1 MPFPKGRLFLVLL
14 SCSLLALFGAAFQLD
29 KPVGAQSPGR
39 GIDPANMCS
48 TCNACEDFYLY
59 ANGGWLAKNE
69 IPAAFSTWGTT
80 SNLRE
85 KNVGV
90 LRQILEEAAKNT
102 AAPKDSLEQKTG
114 DFFASCMD
122 EPRIEAAGAKPL
134 AAEMAAIDKM
144 KSVKDLPAA
153 VGRLHALSVSSLFTF
168 GAVQDF
174 KNSSV
179 VNAIARQGGLGLPDR
194 DFYFKDD
201 EKSKSIRDAYV
212 KHVANM
218 LKLLGDDA
226 AKADAQAQVVLKI
239 ETELASNSLDRV
251 ARRDLSK
258 QYNKMTVTELAAVT
272 PDFDWN
278 TYLKALNAPKFT
290 DINMSHPAFF
300 KGLNAMLSRV
310 SLDDWKTY
318 LRWHLVHDAAEA
330 LSSNFVNEHFSFYG
344 TTLNGTKELLPRW
357 RRCVMATDGT
367 LGELLGQVYVKK
379 AFPPEAKARMKELVN
394 NLVAAL
400 RDNINTLDWM
410 SEPTRKQ
417 AVAKLESFAVKI
429 GYPDKWRDYSALKID
444 RNSYADN
451 LIRAGRF
458 DVHRNLSKMGRP
470 VDRSEWGM
478 TPPTVNAYY
487 NALMSEIVFPA
498 GILQPPYFDLK
509 ADDAVNYG
517 AIGGVI
523 GHELSHG
530 FDDQG
535 RKFDMKGN
543 MADWWTAE
551 DAKNYLQRATCVEE
565 QFSAFRAE
573 EVGLNQNGKLVL
585 GESIGDLG
593 GLKIAWLA
601 FQKSLEGKPRP
612 ANIDGFTPEQRFFLG
627 WAQVWGRNQR
637 PEAIRQ
643 QILTDPH
650 PLGRFR
656 VNGPLSNMPQFA
668 EAFNC
673 KLGDKMV
680 RPAEK
685 RCQVW

>member
-1 MPFPKGRLFLVLL
+1 MHFLTSRFYLVLMFAV
-14 SCSLLALFGAAFQLD
+14 LLGVAAAVTQLG
-29 KPVGAQSPGR
+29 PQVGAQSPAR
-39 GIDPANMCS
+39 GINPANMCN

-59 ANGGWLAKNE
+59 ANGGWLSKNE

-80 SNLRE
+80 SHVRE
-85 KNVGV
+85 KNIGV
-90 LRQILEEAAKNT
+90 LREILEEAAKNT
-102 AAPKDSLEQKTG
+102 SASAGSVEQKTG

-134 AAEMAAIDKM
+134 AAEMTVINKM
-144 KSVKDLPAA
+144 KSVKDLPAV
-153 VGRLHALSVSSLFTF
+153 VGGLHELSISNLFSF
-168 GAVQDF
+168 GATQDF
-174 KNSSV
+174 KDSSV
-179 VNAIARQGGLGLPDR
+179 VNARAGQGGLGLPDR

-201 EKSKSIRDAYV
+201 EKSKSIREAYV

-218 LKLLGDDA
+218 FKLLGDEP
-226 AKADAQAQVVLKI
+226 AKADAKAQVVMKI
-239 ETELASNSLDRV
+239 ETELAKNSLDRV
-251 ARRDLSK
+251 SRRDLSK
-258 QYNKMTVTELAAVT
+258 QYNKMTAAEFVAST
-272 PDFDWN
+272 SNFDWN
-278 TYLKALNAPKFT
+278 AYLKALNAPKFT
-290 DINMSHPAFF
+290 YINMAHPAFF
-300 KGLNAMLSRV
+300 KGLNEMLV
-310 SLDDWKTY
+310 AVPIEDWKAY
-318 LRWHLVHDAAEA
+318 LRWHLVHDAASG
-330 LSSNFVNEHFSFYG
+330 LSSNFVNETFDFYG
-344 TTLNGTKELLPRW
+344 KTLNGTKELLPRW
-357 RRCVMATDGT
+357 RRCVMATDGS

-394 NLVAAL
+394 NLTAAL
-400 RDNINTLDWM
+400 RDDIKTLDWM
-410 SEPTRKQ
+410 SEPTQKQ
-417 AVAKLESFAVKI
+417 AIAKLESFAVKI
-429 GYPDKWRDYSALKID
+429 GYPDKWRDYSTLKID
-444 RNSYADN
+444 RTSYADN

-458 DVHRNLSKMGRP
+458 EVRRELAKIGKP
-470 VDRSEWGM
+470 VDKTEWGM

-487 NALMSEIVFPA
+487 NPLMAEIVFPA
-498 GILQPPYFDLK
+498 GILQSPYFDLS

-523 GHELSHG
+523 GHEMSHG

-535 RKFDMKGN
+535 RKFDLKGN

-551 DAKNYLQRATCVEE
+551 DAKNYMQRATCVEE

-573 EVGLNQNGKLVL
+573 EVGMNQNGKLVL

-612 ANIDGFTPEQRFFLG
+612 ADIDGFTPEQRFFLG

-656 VNGPLSNMPQFA
+656 VNGPISNMPQFA
-668 EAFNC
+668 EAFHC

-680 RPAEK
+680 RPPDK

>member
-1 MPFPKGRLFLVLL
+1 MYYRTARFLITL
-14 SCSLLALFGAAFQLD
+14 LLASLIGVAMTASHYQP
-29 KPVGAQSPGR
+29 KASAQSPAR
-39 GIDPANMCS
+39 GINPANMCN

-59 ANGGWLAKNE
+59 ANGGWLSKNE

-80 SNLRE
+80 SHVRE
-85 KNVGV
+85 KNIGV
-90 LRQILEEAAKNT
+90 LREILEEAAKNT
-102 AAPKDSLEQKTG
+102 SAPAGSVEQKTG

-134 AAEMAAIDKM
+134 AAEMAVINKM
-144 KSVKDLPAA
+144 KCVKDLPAV
-153 VGRLHALSVSSLFTF
+153 VGRLHELSVSNLFNF
-168 GAVQDF
+168 GAAQDF
-174 KNSSV
+174 KDSSV
-179 VNAIARQGGLGLPDR
+179 TNARAGQGGLGLPDR

-201 EKSKSIRDAYV
+201 DKSKSIREAYL

-218 LKLLGDDA
+218 FKLLGDDS
-226 AKADAQAQVVLKI
+226 AKADAEAQVVMKI
-239 ETELASNSLDRV
+239 ETELAKNSLDRV
-251 ARRDLSK
+251 SRRDLSK
-258 QYNKMTVTELAAVT
+258 QYNKMPAAAFIAST
-272 PDFDWN
+272 PNFDWN
-278 TYLKALNAPKFT
+278 AYLKALNAPKFT
-290 DINMSHPAFF
+290 DVNLAHPAFF
-300 KGLNAMLSRV
+300 KALNDLLATV
-310 SLDDWKTY
+310 PIDDWKSY
-318 LRWHLVHDAAEA
+318 LRWHLVHDAADA
-330 LSSNFVNEHFSFYG
+330 LSSNFVNENFDFYG
-344 TTLNGTKELLPRW
+344 RTLNGTKELLPRW
-357 RRCVMATDGT
+357 RRCVMATDGAM
-367 LGELLGQVYVKK
+367 GELLGQVYVKK

-394 NLVAAL
+394 NLTAAL
-400 RDNINTLDWM
+400 RDDIKTLDWM
-410 SEPTRKQ
+410 SEPTQKQ
-417 AVAKLESFAVKI
+417 AIAKLESFAVKI
-429 GYPDKWRDYSALKID
+429 GYPDKWRDYSTLKIE
-444 RNSYADN
+444 RSSYADN

-458 DVHRNLSKMGRP
+458 DVHRNLNKIGKP
-470 VDRSEWGM
+470 VDKSEWGM

-498 GILQPPYFDLK
+498 GILQPPYFDLS

-523 GHELSHG
+523 GHEMSHG

-535 RKFDMKGN
+535 RKFDLKGN

-551 DAKNYLQRATCVEE
+551 DAKNYMQRATCVEE

-573 EVGLNQNGKLVL
+573 EVDMNQNGKLVL

-612 ANIDGFTPEQRFFLG
+612 ADIEGFTPEQRFFLG

-656 VNGPLSNMPQFA
+656 VNGPISNMPQFA
-668 EAFNC
+668 EAFHC

-680 RPAEK
+680 RPPDK

>member
-1 MPFPKGRLFLVLL
+1 MNYRTSRFHITLVLL
-14 SCSLLALFGAAFQLD
+14 SFLGLGVIVSHNQPNAS
-29 KPVGAQSPGR
+29 AQSPAR
-39 GIDPANMCS
+39 GINPANMCN

-59 ANGGWLAKNE
+59 ANGGWLSKNE

-80 SNLRE
+80 SHVRE
-85 KNVGV
+85 KNIGV
-90 LRQILEEAAKNT
+90 LREILEEAAKNT
-102 AAPKDSLEQKTG
+102 RASAGSVEQKTG

-134 AAEMAAIDKM
+134 AAELAVINKI
-144 KSVKDLPAA
+144 KSVKDLPAV
-153 VGRLHALSVSSLFTF
+153 VGRLHELSVANLFSF
-168 GAVQDF
+168 GATQDF
-174 KNSSV
+174 KDSSV
-179 VNAIARQGGLGLPDR
+179 VNARAGQGGLGLPDR

-201 EKSKSIRDAYV
+201 DKSKSIREAYV

-218 LKLLGDDA
+218 FKLLGDEP
-226 AKADAQAQVVLKI
+226 AKADAEALVVMKI
-239 ETELASNSLDRV
+239 ETELAKNSLDRV
-251 ARRDLSK
+251 SRRDLSK
-258 QYNKMTVTELAAVT
+258 QYNKMTAAEFVAST
-272 PDFDWN
+272 PNFDWN
-278 TYLKALNAPKFT
+278 AYLKALNAPKFT
-290 DINMSHPAFF
+290 DINMAHPAFF
-300 KGLNAMLSRV
+300 KGLNEMLV
-310 SLDDWKTY
+310 AVPIEEWKSY
-318 LRWHLVHDAAEA
+318 LRWHLVHDAASG
-330 LSSNFVNEHFSFYG
+330 LSSNFVNETFDFYG
-344 TTLNGTKELLPRW
+344 KTLNGTKELLPRW
-357 RRCVMATDGT
+357 RRCVMATDGS

-394 NLVAAL
+394 NLTAAL
-400 RDNINTLDWM
+400 RDDIKTLDWM
-410 SEPTRKQ
+410 SEPTQKQ
-417 AVAKLESFAVKI
+417 AIAKLESFAVKI
-429 GYPDKWRDYSALKID
+429 GYPDKWRDYSTLKID
-444 RNSYADN
+444 RTSYADN

-458 DVHRNLSKMGRP
+458 EVHRELAKIGKP
-470 VDRSEWGM
+470 VDKTEWGM

-487 NALMSEIVFPA
+487 NPLMAEIVFPA
-498 GILQPPYFDLK
+498 GILQSPYFDIS

-523 GHELSHG
+523 GHEMSHG

-535 RKFDMKGN
+535 RKFDLKGN
-543 MADWWTAE
+543 MSDWWTAE
-551 DAKNYLQRATCVEE
+551 DAKNYMQRATCVEE

-573 EVGLNQNGKLVL
+573 EVGMNQNGKLVL

-612 ANIDGFTPEQRFFLG
+612 ADIDGFTPEQRFFLG

-656 VNGPLSNMPQFA
+656 VNGPISNMPQFA
-668 EAFNC
+668 EAFHC

-680 RPAEK
+680 RPADK

>member
-1 MPFPKGRLFLVLL
+1 MRSRFFLPVAVLIFAA
-14 SCSLLALFGAAFQLD
+14 LLGAVAF
-29 KPVGAQSPGR
+29 AQSTSR
-39 GIDPANMCS
+39 GVDPANMCN

-114 DFFASCMD
+114 DFYASCMD

-134 AAEMAAIDKM
+134 AAELAAINKM

-153 VGRLHALSVSSLFTF
+153 VGRLHNIRVGSLFGF

-179 VNAIARQGGLGLPDR
+179 VNAIARQGGLGLADR
-194 DFYFKDD
+194 DFYLKED
-201 EKSKSIRDAYV
+201 EKSKSIREAYV
-212 KHVANM
+212 KHVGNM
-218 LKLLGDDA
+218 FKLLGDDA

-239 ETELASNSLDRV
+239 ETELATNSLDRV
-251 ARRDLSK
+251 ARRDLTK

-278 TYLKALNAPKFT
+278 SYLKALNAPKFT
-290 DINMSHPAFF
+290 DINMSHPVFF
-300 KGLNAMLSRV
+300 KGLNAMLSSV

-318 LRWHLVHDAAEA
+318 LRWHLVHDAADA
-330 LSSNFVNEHFSFYG
+330 LSSNFVNENFSFYG

-357 RRCVMATDGT
+357 RRCVVATDQT

-379 AFPPEAKARMKELVN
+379 SFPPEAKARMKELVN

-400 RDNINTLDWM
+400 RDDINTLDWM
-410 SEPTRKQ
+410 SEPTQKQ
-417 AVAKLESFAVKI
+417 AIAKLESFAVKI
-429 GYPDKWRDYSALKID
+429 GYPDKWRDYSTLKIT
-444 RNSYADN
+444 RNSYTDN
-451 LIRAGRF
+451 LIRAGSF
-458 DVHRNLSKMGRP
+458 EVQRNLTKMGRP
-470 VDRSEWGM
+470 VDRTEWGM

-487 NALMSEIVFPA
+487 NALMGEIVFPA
-498 GILQPPYFDLK
+498 GILQPPYFDLN

-573 EVGLNQNGKLVL
+573 EVGMNQNGKLVL

-656 VNGPLSNMPQFA
+656 VNGPISNMPQFA

-680 RPAEK
+680 RPADK

>member
-1 MPFPKGRLFLVLL
+1 MCFQKGRLSLILL
-14 SCSLLALFGAAFQLD
+14 SCSLLALFGAALQLANPAD
-29 KPVGAQSPGR
+29 AQSGSR
-39 GIDPANMCS
+39 GIDPANMCN

-114 DFFASCMD
+114 DFYASCMD
-122 EPRIEAAGAKPL
+122 ETRIEAAGAKPL

-153 VGRLHALSVSSLFTF
+153 VARLHDIRVSSLFGF

-194 DFYFKDD
+194 DFYLKDD
-201 EKSKSIRDAYV
+201 EKSKSIREAYV

-218 LKLLGDDA
+218 FRLLGDDA
-226 AKADAQAQVVLKI
+226 AKADGQAQVVLKI
-239 ETELASNSLDRV
+239 ETELATNSLDRV
-251 ARRDLSK
+251 ARRDLTK

-278 TYLKALNAPKFT
+278 AYLKALNAPKFT
-290 DINMSHPAFF
+290 DINMSHPVFF
-300 KGLNAMLSRV
+300 KGLNAMLGRV
-310 SLDDWKTY
+310 SLDNWKTY
-318 LRWHLVHDAAEA
+318 LRWHLVHDAADA
-330 LSSNFVNEHFSFYG
+330 LSSNFVNENFSFYG

-357 RRCVMATDGT
+357 RRCVVATDQT

-410 SEPTRKQ
+410 SEPTQKQ
-417 AVAKLESFAVKI
+417 AIAKLESFAVKI
-429 GYPDKWRDYSALKID
+429 GYPDKWRDYSTLKID
-444 RNSYADN
+444 RKSYTDN

-458 DVHRNLSKMGRP
+458 EIHRNLAKMGRP
-470 VDRSEWGM
+470 VDRTEWGM

-487 NALMSEIVFPA
+487 NALMGEIVFPA
-498 GILQPPYFDLK
+498 GILQPPYFDLN

-656 VNGPLSNMPQFA
+656 VNGPISNMPQFA

-680 RPAEK
+680 RPVDK